1 MTLVVRRLVAVTLTA
16 AAYCWLVLPAPDGG
30 AGLATVAA
38 TLGLG
43 LGEWHR
49 ARPPAVY
56 DWAARGDL

>member
-1 MTLVVRRLVAVTLTA
+1 MTAVRRLVAVTLTA

-49 ARPPAVY
+49 ARRSGIY
-56 DWAARGDL
+56 DWKAEGTL